1 MYERKVKNNLEPHTQ
16 KHHIYINNTRAAGE
30 CGMKVLRKAYINQ

>member
-16 KHHIYINNTRAAGE
+16 KHHIKNNTRAAGE
-30 CGMKVLRKAYINQ
+30 CGMKVLRKAY

>member
-16 KHHIYINNTRAAGE
+16 KHHIISNTRAAGE